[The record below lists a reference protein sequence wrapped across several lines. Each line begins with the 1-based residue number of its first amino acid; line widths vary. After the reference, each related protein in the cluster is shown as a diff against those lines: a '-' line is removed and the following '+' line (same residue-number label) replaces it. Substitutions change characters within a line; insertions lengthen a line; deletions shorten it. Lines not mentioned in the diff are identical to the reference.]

1 MLEVDGVVL
10 AQSLAIARF
19 LSRRYGLGGKDQVEQ
34 ARVDMVVEAVADV
47 RSSK

>member
-1 MLEVDGVVL
+1 MVL
-10 AQSLAIARF
+10 AQSLAIARY

-47 RSSK
+47 RNSK